1 MRGKKY
7 IAPVV
12 IAVLMIAYYISLF
25 ALLTKLADVSRLTRV
40 LLWIVP
46 LLLCSV
52 VIYVLVQR
60 IREIHGGE
68 EDDLDQY

>member
-1 MRGKKY
+1 MRHRKY

-12 IAVLMIAYYISLF
+12 IAVLLILYYISLF
-25 ALLTKLADVSRLTRV
+25 VLFTRLADVSRLTRA
-40 LLWIVP
+40 LLLIVP
-46 LLLCSV
+46 LLLCGV

-60 IREIHGGE
+60 IREINSGE